1 MITFDKIIALKAA
14 LAVRWGM
21 SRAGLWKLYDKV
33 MAQDQSGCWACEEQ
47 EYAPVLIVVDGE
59 ERLICE
65 ACASELEP

>member
-1 MITFDKIIALKAA
+1 
-14 LAVRWGM
+14 M

-33 MAQDQSGCWACEEQ
+33 MARDQSGCWQCGEQ
-47 EYAPVLIVVDGE
+47 EYVPTLATIDGE